1 MLRSCISK
9 TRIASIRNFSYPLVI
24 EREGGGE
31 RSYDIFSRLLKD
43 RIVCIMGGINDQV
56 AASTVS
62 QLLFLASDNPDAPIK
77 IYINSPGGVVTSGMA
92 IYDCMQLIPSP
103 IETWCLGQAA
113 SMGSLLL
120 TAGTP
125 GQRYALPNSRIM
137 IHQPSGGAQGQA
149 TDIMIQAEEIIKMKK
164 SLTNIYVTH
173 NAKDKTYDEFYN
185 ALERDNFLTAHE
197 AVDFGII
204 DQVPEMTVPKP
215 RIQEEE

>member
-1 MLRSCISK
+1 M
-9 TRIASIRNFSYPLVI
+9 
-24 EREGGGE
+24 
-31 RSYDIFSRLLKD
+31 
-43 RIVCIMGGINDQV
+43 

-149 TDIMIQAEEIIKMKK
+149 TDIMIQVTSFCLDNNLIHFLGWRNYKNEEKF
-164 SLTNIYVTH
+164 
-173 NAKDKTYDEFYN
+173 DKY
-185 ALERDNFLTAHE
+185 LCHS
-197 AVDFGII
+197 
-204 DQVPEMTVPKP
+204 QC
-215 RIQEEE
+215 

>member
-1 MLRSCISK
+1 
-9 TRIASIRNFSYPLVI
+9 
-24 EREGGGE
+24 
-31 RSYDIFSRLLKD
+31 
-43 RIVCIMGGINDQV
+43 MGGINDQV

-149 TDIMIQAEEIIKMKK
+149 TDILIQAAEIEKMKK
-164 SLTNIYVTH
+164 TLTQIYVTH
-173 NAKDKTYDEFYN
+173 NSKEKTYEDFYQ
-185 ALERDNFLTAHE
+185 ALERDNFMSADQ
-197 AVDFGII
+197 AMDFGLI
-204 DQVPEMTVPKP
+204 DCVPSMTVPKP
-215 RIQEEE
+215 KIPEED